1 MDWWYNYESI
11 GSYYNVMKREI
22 LASLTDSELRS
33 MITEKRRNI
42 EFNEKLK
49 WSSVDKC
56 WSLILYYNVKIIAM
70 LFWYRRHFRDK
81 LSVASRDTFPSIID
95 IIWIPAKYN
104 LMAIEDITKQ
114 YNQKKIDMLNAPLIK
129 CIEVFDREIRNRSS
143 EKKKNQVD
151 LGELKAKIDIVEVV
165 QSYVSLGRY
174 KPGQL
179 IKCPLPMHKDKT
191 ASCMLYQK
199 NNTWHC
205 HGCHQ
210 GWSQLDFIMLMT
222 GCSLPDAIKKLSNF

>member
-33 MITEKRRNI
+33 MIADKRMNI

-49 WSSVDKC
+49 HYKTT
-56 WSLILYYNVKIIAM
+56 VKDDTVHYHM
-70 LFWYRRHFRDK
+70 
-81 LSVASRDTFPSIID
+81 VA
-95 IIWIPAKYN
+95 WLNEVY
-104 LMAIEDITKQ
+104 
-114 YNQKKIDMLNAPLIK
+114 IDMLNAPLIK

>member
-1 MDWWYNYESI
+1 MNWSKRIHQRPTIEGWASIDAVLCYPATTPNEYIQYQCMDWWYNYESI

-33 MITEKRRNI
+33 MIADKRMNI

-49 WSSVDKC
+49 HYKTTAKDDTVHHHMVAWLNEVYIDK
-56 WSLILYYNVKIIAM
+56 
-70 LFWYRRHFRDK
+70 
-81 LSVASRDTFPSIID
+81 
-95 IIWIPAKYN
+95 
-104 LMAIEDITKQ
+104 
-114 YNQKKIDMLNAPLIK
+114 LNAPLIK

-205 HGCHQ
+205 HGCHNW
-210 GWSQLDFIMLMT
+210 WSQLDFIMLMT